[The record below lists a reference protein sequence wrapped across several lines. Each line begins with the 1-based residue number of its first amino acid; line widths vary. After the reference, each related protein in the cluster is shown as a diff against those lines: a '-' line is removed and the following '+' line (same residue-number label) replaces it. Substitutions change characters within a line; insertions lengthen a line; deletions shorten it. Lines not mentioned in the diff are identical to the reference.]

1 MNELLKVI
9 LVTAT
14 IYHADPK
21 QTDDTPFITASG
33 AQIEECCPGDHRW
46 IAVSKDLEQ
55 QGFLFGVRV
64 KITGTNS
71 PLDGYWVIQ
80 DRMHPRWDRRID
92 FLVDNS
98 ITGGK
103 WEDVKIEIV
112 SDREIIHDWPYG
124 RRNPYDDNWR

>member
-1 MNELLKVI
+1 MNLLKI
-9 LVTAT
+9 IIVTAT
-14 IYHADPK
+14 IYHATPS
-21 QTDDTPFITASG
+21 QTDSTPFITASN
-33 AQIEECCPGDHRW
+33 QIINPDCPLCHRW

-64 KITGTNS
+64 KITGTDS

-103 WEDVKIEIV
+103 LEDVKIEIV

>member
-1 MNELLKVI
+1 MDKDDVI
-9 LVTAT
+9 EKLEK
-14 IYHADPK
+14 IKKYLEKIDEKENP
-21 QTDDTPFITASG
+21 
-33 AQIEECCPGDHRW
+33 
-46 IAVSKDLEQ
+46 KDL
-55 QGFLFGVRV
+55 
-64 KITGTNS
+64 NS

-92 FLVDNS
+92 FLVDSS

-124 RRNPYDDNWR
+124 RRNPYDDYWR